1 MLGQGKE
8 LAAIDFASVIG
19 GPLVAVIN
27 AQAQAAR
34 VTTNFINEVAFESTK
49 KGENPKLRSV
59 DFEFNQVL
67 STQSKDKL
75 SSDSTSLKVPLI
87 SMLPIPYIRVAN
99 MTIDLNITLHNVQK
113 TTIKNDFTF
122 KDDTTADFGW
132 FGESVNM
139 TVSVTEQNTYQ
150 NDRTTDDTYGM
161 RVTVNAVQ
169 DEMPAGLK
177 NILGIF
183 QSVIQQQAS
192 LVQAVVTADVQSR
205 TEQAQKKLTAAP
217 ATKSTSTTTP

>member
-99 MTIDLNITLHNVQK
+99 MTIDLNITLHDVQK